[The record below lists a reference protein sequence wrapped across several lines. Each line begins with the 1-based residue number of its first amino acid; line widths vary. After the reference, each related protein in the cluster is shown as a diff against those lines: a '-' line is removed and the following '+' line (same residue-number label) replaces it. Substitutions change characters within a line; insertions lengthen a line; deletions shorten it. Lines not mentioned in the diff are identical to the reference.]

1 IQDKVKFRFEE
12 KRTIIED
19 FEISNSKQLLAING
33 AISSSKNDL
42 LEIVTENF
50 RLSSLSQLTESMGVE
65 LFGIMNGSANLS
77 AILGDPDITSDI
89 TIDSLRYNQTQIGK
103 LELVSAYDNEEN
115 NIKINSTIIKGA
127 HKTADISG
135 IVDFKKNADN
145 LNLDVELNG
154 TEVIIFE
161 PFVKE
166 LVSDLKGQISSD
178 LKVTGKFNKPQIN
191 GNINLINAGFTV
203 NYLKTPYI
211 INDRV
216 TFANSVIGLENVIIT
231 DKLNNTAVANGTVDF
246 ANPANPDI
254 NVVVRA
260 TNFLALNTTAKDNQ
274 LYYGTA
280 LATGNFTFRGP
291 TDAMNINIKATTEE
305 GTVMTIPLNSAST
318 IGNNDFIIYTAKDT
332 TLSPEIKESFFKG
345 LTMEFEL
352 TVDHNSTANIITEVG
367 NLSGKGDG
375 LLRMRITSLGDFE
388 MFGDYI
394 INEGKFEFTANNVI
408 NKTFEIRRGGT
419 IRWTGSPEDAGIN
432 LNAVYSTRANLLPL
446 YQAAGRTL
454 SDDRRNERVLAEAE
468 MLLTGSLLNPEI
480 RFGL

>member
-1 IQDKVKFRFEE
+1 IIENDVWKIQDKVKFRFEE

-33 AISSSKNDL
+33 AISSSKDDL
-42 LEIVTENF
+42 LEIVTQNF

-115 NIKINSTIIKGA
+115 NIKINSTITKGA

-246 ANPANPDI
+246 ANPA
-254 NVVVRA
+254 
-260 TNFLALNTTAKDNQ
+260 
-274 LYYGTA
+274 
-280 LATGNFTFRGP
+280 
-291 TDAMNINIKATTEE
+291 
-305 GTVMTIPLNSAST
+305 
-318 IGNNDFIIYTAKDT
+318 
-332 TLSPEIKESFFKG
+332 
-345 LTMEFEL
+345 
-352 TVDHNSTANIITEVG
+352 
-367 NLSGKGDG
+367 
-375 LLRMRITSLGDFE
+375 
-388 MFGDYI
+388 
-394 INEGKFEFTANNVI
+394 
-408 NKTFEIRRGGT
+408 
-419 IRWTGSPEDAGIN
+419 
-432 LNAVYSTRANLLPL
+432 
-446 YQAAGRTL
+446 
-454 SDDRRNERVLAEAE
+454 
-468 MLLTGSLLNPEI
+468 
-480 RFGL
+480 